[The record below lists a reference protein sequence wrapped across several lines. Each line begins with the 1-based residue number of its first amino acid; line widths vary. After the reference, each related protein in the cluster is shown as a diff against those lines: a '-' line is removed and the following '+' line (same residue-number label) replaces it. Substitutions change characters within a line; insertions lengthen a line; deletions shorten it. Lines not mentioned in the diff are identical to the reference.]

1 MKIKAGIDSA
11 LPVQNWAWHGPHA
24 LKDAAALWDP
34 EVPPALTGQYAF
46 HLEQDGK
53 HLLLRDALGVN
64 KLFYSIDSD
73 GCVHS
78 SNYLFDLRVR
88 RRPIESIYSVPSG
101 HRLQLCPENRTLR
114 LDKVR
119 TLPFGREKGP
129 ADIAVH
135 AGRIRQRL
143 DAEFRRIQLLVGDRP
158 LYVTLSGGLDSTVI
172 AAVAQ
177 RFLPRLRALTF
188 CLGEESASRVPGAD
202 LYYAQH
208 AADSLGLPLDVVCVD
223 SAAITALLDLVLVY
237 GQDWRPFNVHCGLVN
252 AAIGAWLARTH
263 PDGARPVVLT
273 GDTMNELLADYTAVT
288 YGGEVHYSL
297 PRLDAGRLRRFLVG
311 GLDAGDREVG
321 IFRHF
326 GIDTIEAYAC
336 CADAYTALPEFF
348 VTQPHAKRRLVEH
361 MLIEGIPQCIYDRPK
376 VRAQAGSSVNV
387 AGTLACLIDQGFD
400 ASHLAAR
407 FAALFEITISSLAGL
422 VRGGYYRFTSVYPE
436 GAT

>member
-1 MKIKAGIDSA
+1 MNIKAGIDSA
-11 LPVQNWAWHGPHA
+11 LPVKNWAWRGSQP
-24 LKDAAALWDP
+24 LMDAAALWDP
-34 EVPPALTGQYAF
+34 EVPLALTGQYAF

-64 KLFYSIDSD
+64 KLFYSIDSG

-88 RRPIESIYSVPSG
+88 RRPAESIYSVPSG
-101 HRLQLCPENRTLR
+101 YRLQLCPENRTLR

-119 TLPFGREKGP
+119 TLPFGRELGS

-135 AGRIRQRL
+135 AKRIRQRL
-143 DAEFRRIQLLVGDRP
+143 EVEFTRIQRLVGDRP
-158 LYVTLSGGLDSTVI
+158 LYVTLSGGLDSSVI
-172 AAVAQ
+172 AAVA
-177 RFLPRLRALTF
+177 RRYFPRLRALTF

-223 SAAITALLDLVLVY
+223 SETITSLLDAVLIY

-252 AAIGAWLARTH
+252 AAIGAWLARAH
-263 PDGARPVVLT
+263 PHGPRPVVLT
-273 GDTMNELLADYTAVT
+273 GDTMNELMADYTAVT
-288 YGGEVHYSL
+288 YGGEVHYGL

-311 GLDAGDREVG
+311 GLDSGDREVG

-336 CADAYTALPEFF
+336 CADAYTALPECF
-348 VTQPHAKRRLVEH
+348 VTQPHAKRQLVEH
-361 MLIEGIPQCIYDRPK
+361 MRIEGIPRCIYDRPK
-376 VRAQAGSSVNV
+376 VRAQAGSSVKV
-387 AGTLACLIDQGFD
+387 GGTLACLIDQGFD
-400 ASHLAAR
+400 AGHLAAR
-407 FAALFEITISSLAGL
+407 FAALFDITLASLMDL